1 MNRFMLDT
9 DLSIYVINHRPRAAL
24 DTFNAHAEEICI
36 SAITLAELLHGAE
49 KSRDPIGTRRRVED
63 YTSRLNVL
71 EALFTRLAATGARL
85 IWAATTPVQTGT
97 PKRMP
102 ADVVRYNGVAH
113 AIASG
118 RGVAVDDL
126 YSLALPRLTALQP
139 PRNVHFT
146 AAGAEV
152 LADQVAQS
160 IREALRLT
168 EPGPS

>member
-71 EALFTRLAATGARL
+71 EYGGNAAAHYGRSKPISNAG
-85 IWAATTPVQTGT
+85 VQ
-97 PKRMP
+97 
-102 ADVVRYNGVAH
+102 
-113 AIASG
+113 
-118 RGVAVDDL
+118 
-126 YSLALPRLTALQP
+126 
-139 PRNVHFT
+139 
-146 AAGAEV
+146 
-152 LADQVAQS
+152 
-160 IREALRLT
+160 
-168 EPGPS
+168 